1 MAQKERVA
9 SVEIEKD
16 IITVLK
22 HPSGES
28 EESFEKSKI
37 PTRILGIVLCV
48 AYAVLMLIRPTVV
61 LLTLV
66 AALIVTIGVVL
77 FKWAKRWVQI
87 KKVSIRDYRVSTE
100 TVHSIDEEHYHYRQK
115 RVKFYRRIHVNNY
128 VIRFENGKE
137 WRIPKDNY
145 LWSVER
151 PMSDF
156 AIHQST
162 HRGDAMIVVTQ
173 TDTDK
178 VVVAYHTDFFEY
190 DS

>member
-1 MAQKERVA
+1 MAKKEKFTSA
-9 SVEIEKD
+9 EIEKD
-16 IITVLK
+16 IITALK
-22 HPSGES
+22 NPSGEP
-28 EESFEKSKI
+28 EGSFEKSKI

-61 LLTLV
+61 LLTLLV
-66 AALIVTIGVVL
+66 SLLLAIGFSL
-77 FKWAKRWVQI
+77 FKLVKRQIQI
-87 KKVSIRDYRVSTE
+87 KKVSIRDYHVSTE
-100 TVHSIDEEHYHYRQK
+100 IVHSIDEEHYHYHQK
-115 RVKFYRRIHVNNY
+115 RGKFSRKIPVNNY

-145 LWSVER
+145 LWSTER

-162 HRGDAMIVVTQ
+162 HRGDTMTVVTKA
-173 TDTDK
+173 DTDN
-178 VVVAYHTDFFEY
+178 VVMAYHTDFFEY

>member
-1 MAQKERVA
+1 MAQKERVT

-16 IITVLK
+16 IITALK
-22 HPSGES
+22 HPSGEP
-28 EESFEKSKI
+28 EAAFEKSYAIQK
-37 PTRILGIVLCV
+37 ILGIILCV
-48 AYAVLMLIRPTVV
+48 PLAVLTLIRPEVV

-66 AALIVTIGVVL
+66 AALMITIGVVL
-77 FKWAKRWVQI
+77 FKWVKRRVQI

-115 RVKFYRRIHVNNY
+115 RGKFYRKIPVNNY

-162 HRGDAMIVVTQ
+162 RRGDAMIVVTQ